1 VNLSIISEN
10 QDLLVAALAATSA
23 SSALL
28 VVFWPYIA
36 PDTLGTRM
44 RVMVTER
51 DRIRIRERARMNGGD
66 KAKGQKWQSV
76 RPEPKKL
83 FRQIVDWFNL
93 AKDAEDGEMAQML
106 RQAGF
111 RGPGPVITYLAVRV
125 IAALAMLLLSA
136 TYVFVLLKLDQP
148 PAVQF
153 AIVLAATALG
163 YYAPYLYI
171 RNRITKRQKAIRRVW
186 PDALD
191 LLLICVESGMSMEV
205 ALLRVSGEIGSQSV
219 ELAEELSLTTAEM
232 SFLQDRRQ
240 AYENLG
246 KRTGLENVRSVVT
259 SLIQA
264 EKYGTPLGQSL
275 RVLAQDGRD
284 QRMAEAEKKAASL
297 PPALTVPMIIFF
309 LPVLF
314 AVIMGPAGIQIAA
327 MP

>member
-1 VNLSIISEN
+1 VDLSVISEN
-10 QDLLVAALAATSA
+10 QNLLIAVMAALSA

-28 VVFWPYIA
+28 VVFWPYLA
-36 PDTLGTRM
+36 PDTLANRM

-51 DRIRIRERARMNGGD
+51 DRIRLRERKKMNGGD
-66 KAKGQKWQSV
+66 KSKKWQSL

-83 FRQIVDWFNL
+83 FQQIVNRFNL
-93 AKDAEDGEMAQML
+93 AKDDDDGETALML
-106 RQAGF
+106 RQAGY
-111 RGPGPVITYLAVRV
+111 RGHGPVVTFLAVRLIV
-125 IAALAMLLLSA
+125 PLVMLLIASA
-136 TYVFVLLKLDQP
+136 YVFLLLHLEQPLAVKLG
-148 PAVQF
+148 
-153 AIVLAATALG
+153 IVLIATGLG
-163 YYAPYLYI
+163 YYAPFLYV
-171 RNRITKRQKAIRRVW
+171 RNLIAKRQKAIRRAW

-191 LLLICVESGMSMEV
+191 LLLICVESGMSIEA
-205 ALLRVSGEIGSQSV
+205 ALLKVSGEIGSQSV

-232 SFLQDRRQ
+232 SYLQDRRR

-246 KRTGLENVRSVVT
+246 IRTGVENVRSVVT

-284 QRMAEAEKKAASL
+284 QRMGEAEKKAAGL
-297 PPALTVPMIIFF
+297 PPKLTVPMIIFF

-314 AVIMGPAGIQIAA
+314 AVIMGPAGIQIAT

>member
-1 VNLSIISEN
+1 VDFSIISAN
-10 QDLLVAALAATSA
+10 QELLVAVMAALSAT
-23 SSALL
+23 SALL
-28 VVFWPYIA
+28 VVFWPYLA

-51 DRIRIRERARMNGGD
+51 DRIRIRERARLNGGD
-66 KAKGQKWQSV
+66 KNKKWQSL

-83 FRQIVDWFNL
+83 FQQIVDRFNL
-93 AKDAEDGEMAQML
+93 AKDAEDGEMARML
-106 RQAGF
+106 RMAGY
-111 RGPGPVITYLAVRV
+111 RGHGPVVTFLAVRL
-125 IAALAMLLLSA
+125 IAPLAMLLLASL
-136 TYVFVLLKLDQP
+136 YVFVALKLNQP
-148 PAVQF
+148 LAVKLG
-153 AIVLAATALG
+153 IVLAATTLG
-163 YYAPYLYI
+163 YYAPFIYV
-171 RNRITKRQKAIRRVW
+171 RNQITKRQKAIRLAW

-191 LLLICVESGMSMEV
+191 LMLICVESGMSMEA
-205 ALLRVSGEIGSQSV
+205 ALLKVSGEIGSQSV

-232 SFLQDRRQ
+232 SFLQNRRQ

-246 KRTGLENVRSVVT
+246 TRTGLENVRSVVT

-284 QRMAEAEKKAASL
+284 ERMGAAEKKAAAL
-297 PPALTVPMIIFF
+297 PPKLTVPMIIFF

-314 AVIMGPAGIQIAA
+314 AVIMGPAGIQIAN

>member
-1 VNLSIISEN
+1 MM
-10 QDLLVAALAATSA
+10 AALSA

-28 VVFWPYIA
+28 VVFWPYLA

-51 DRIRIRERARMNGGD
+51 DRIRVRERTRMNGS
-66 KAKGQKWQSV
+66 KNKNQKWQSL
-76 RPEPKKL
+76 RPEPKK
-83 FRQIVDWFNL
+83 FFQQIVNRFNL
-93 AKDAEDGEMAQML
+93 AKDAEDGEMALML
-106 RQAGF
+106 RRAGY
-111 RGPGPVITYLAVRV
+111 RGHGPVVTFLAVRL
-125 IAALAMLLLSA
+125 IAPLAMLAIASLA
-136 TYVFVLLKLDQP
+136 VFLVLTLEQPLAVKLG
-148 PAVQF
+148 
-153 AIVLAATALG
+153 IVLVATAAG
-163 YYAPYLYI
+163 YYAPLLYVRSKI
-171 RNRITKRQKAIRRVW
+171 GKRQKAIRRAW

-191 LLLICVESGMSMEV
+191 LLLICVESGMSIEA
-205 ALLRVSGEIGSQSV
+205 ALLRVSGEIGAQSV

-232 SFLQDRRQ
+232 SYLQDRRK

-246 KRTGLENVRSVVT
+246 TRTGVENVRSVVT

-284 QRMAEAEKKAASL
+284 ERMGAAEKKAAGL
-297 PPALTVPMIIFF
+297 PPKLTVPMIIFF

-314 AVIMGPAGIQIAA
+314 AVIMGPAGIQIAN